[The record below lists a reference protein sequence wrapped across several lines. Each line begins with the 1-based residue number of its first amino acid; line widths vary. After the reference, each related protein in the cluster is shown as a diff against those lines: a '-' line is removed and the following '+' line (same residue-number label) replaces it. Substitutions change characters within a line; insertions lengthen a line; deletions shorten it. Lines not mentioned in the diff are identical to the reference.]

1 MNDQGHVSSACF
13 SPRRPSTVNDQG
25 HVSSACFSPTLGHS
39 IALAFLKSGRER
51 IGERVV
57 VWDGLRGEEVA
68 AEVCS
73 PVFVDPDN
81 KKLLG

>member
-1 MNDQGHVSSACF
+1 
-13 SPRRPSTVNDQG
+13 
-25 HVSSACFSPTLGHS
+25 
-39 IALAFLKSGRER
+39 
-51 IGERVV
+51 
-57 VWDGLRGEEVA
+57 LRGEEVA